1 MSGLIH
7 WTILCRNL
15 PGRSSHI
22 ENRVYDRFAKQ
33 VGIISRSYS
42 HLVTAVIYHLNHCHQ
57 AIQFGIIIIV
67 IITVINIFMSTFI
80 KMIITRV
87 SSCSGSSTSTT
98 LRLERRCNP
107 SSNSPGH
114 SLSAPPTSSQGAN
127 RNWFE
132 ESELS
137 LSTNSCP
144 SLPHCHHHHDHHQ

>member
-1 MSGLIH
+1 M
-7 WTILCRNL
+7 
-15 PGRSSHI
+15 
-22 ENRVYDRFAKQ
+22 YDRFAKQ

-67 IITVINIFMSTFI
+67 IITVINIFMFTFI

-98 LRLERRCNP
+98 LRLERRCSP

-114 SLSAPPTSSQGAN
+114 AHSQ
-127 RNWFE
+127 
-132 ESELS
+132 
-137 LSTNSCP
+137 
-144 SLPHCHHHHDHHQ
+144 HHQPHRREQTGIGLKKVNSRFQPIPVRPYLIVIITMTIINDQNDDDDDHPIYTLQDGTANT